1 MTIKGYKTLLPY
13 FRKHVLRLGGGLT
26 ALLLVDFLQLMIP
39 RVIKAAVDQLS
50 LGRATTGSLAVLGL
64 YIVGMAVVIGIFR
77 YVWRWCI
84 NGFSRVVEEDM
95 RRRLYDKLL
104 TMAPAW
110 FMKRTTGD
118 IMALATNDLEA
129 VRMSS
134 GIGLVALTDA
144 VVLSAAS
151 IGFMLWINPRLTL
164 YALIPM
170 TLIPLLSRY
179 MGAMMY
185 KRFRRVQEIFGRLS
199 GEVREYLS
207 GIRVVKAHNQEAMV
221 LEDTDRLGREYVS
234 MNVRANMIS
243 GAFFPLMLMFSNLS
257 TALLIYFGGRMAVLG
272 QVSPGEFVAFISY
285 LGLLTW
291 PMMALGWVINLVQR
305 GAAGL
310 DRINAVLDKQPD
322 IRDPEDPVSI
332 GKIKGGIEIRNLTF
346 TYPDRERPVL
356 ENLNFS
362 CPAGLTAA
370 IVGRTGSGKSTMLNL
385 IPRLFDP
392 PAETVFLDDTAV
404 ERVCLTDLRG
414 AIGYV
419 PQDGYIFSGTIHE
432 NLALSCPEA
441 TLDDLRET
449 AAMAELDRE
458 IDGFQDGFE
467 TRIGER
473 GVTLSGGQKQRL
485 ALARAL
491 LANPPLLILDDTLSA
506 VDADAEAR
514 ILANLARA
522 RKGKTTI
529 ISSHRLTSLKIADI
543 IHVIESGRITQSG
556 EYEALIGQ
564 DGYFAHLYNL
574 QVLADAGRLEQ
585 HPDRE
590 GE

>member
-404 ERVCLTDLRG
+404 DRVCLTDLRG

-556 EYEALIGQ
+556 DYEALIGQ